1 MLSMSECF
9 KEIIE
14 QSMHQYAKLGQE
26 NCPQSMRIVVQ
37 APRISGQTLLPPIII
52 DVGMFKDSEHVY
64 AMILRLYTVDMSQ
77 QAIDALMS
85 QLSTMEQILEE
96 YLYDDEEDD
105 EDE

>member
-1 MLSMSECF
+1 MPSISECF

-14 QSMHQYAKLGQE
+14 QTMREYAKLGQE
-26 NCPQSMRIVVQ
+26 NCPQCMRIVVQ
-37 APRISGQTLLPPIII
+37 SPKIFGQTLIPPIII
-52 DVGMFKDSEHVY
+52 DVGMFKDREHVY
-64 AMILRLYTVDMSQ
+64 AMILRLYTIDMSQ

-96 YLYDDEEDD
+96 YLHDDEED